1 MALLKKKKKSKVAAE
16 PIEEAVVTD
25 LNVEEVDEESQT
37 TFNEDPDGVFEDVI
51 FIDEETALEAEE
63 IEREDN

>member
-16 PIEEAVVTD
+16 PIEEAVVTN
-25 LNVEEVDEESQT
+25 LNVEEVDEEIQT
-37 TFNEDPDGVFEDVI
+37 TFNEDPEGVFEDVI

-63 IEREDN
+63 IEKEDN